1 MWEISLALIGGYL
14 LYHYLSWK
22 KLFRDDKLSHKNP
35 PSFYGLPVFGSLP
48 FFAIKKL
55 RIRLLRNLSENPAFP
70 VFRTRFLGLGEDV
83 IFINGCKPVQEAF
96 RNNDL
101 LGREWPVG
109 FHDVAEEIFGGV
121 KPFFLL
127 QGEEWRVQKRFLIHA
142 LKDLGGYGKSTVIE
156 RVVSDELENL
166 TEELVKMNGK
176 PVYIDKL
183 LGQSMF
189 NNIASFVRG
198 TRLDYDTHS
207 QRNYSDVIC
216 GSFRFADKILAVC
229 VPRFVFQFLKQ
240 FEVFGVMGYVRVAN
254 TIKDRFFA
262 ELEQH
267 KKTFNPDELRDLMDC
282 YVAVSRE
289 NPDNTYVKHMFGMLS
304 SILLAGSHTLQITV
318 DYLLQLAA
326 AYPHYQRRIQDEI
339 NEYIG
344 ENETPTYSDM
354 EKMHFTRAFI
364 AERHRF
370 FTLTP
375 IGVLRTATQDTTV
388 CGYHIAKGSLVFYN
402 LLSAHTD
409 PRVWNRPHEFL
420 PDRFLNMDG
429 TFRKDNNVMP
439 FAQGRRACPGESMG
453 EQETFLYFVS
463 LLQRFTVLPESPGTK
478 IELAENEGWFAE
490 LPIRQKLRLMDRKA
504 TKNCRELA

>member
-1 MWEISLALIGGYL
+1 M
-14 LYHYLSWK
+14 
-22 KLFRDDKLSHKNP
+22 
-35 PSFYGLPVFGSLP
+35 GSLP

-166 TEELVKMNGK
+166 TEELVKTNGK

-344 ENETPTYSDM
+344 EDETPTYSDM